1 MSEETGLMILAGL
14 AVVSFTIRQIVKY
27 RSDKKGRSRKMPEQK
42 EKYHDRRGRPD
53 ELKVEKMIHL
63 SILRGEGTEADKIRV
78 VDQYYNMDGMLIFE
92 LDPCSPYYQ
101 EFLGLR

>member
-1 MSEETGLMILAGL
+1 MLN
-14 AVVSFTIRQIVKY
+14 
-27 RSDKKGRSRKMPEQK
+27 PK
-42 EKYHDRRGRPD
+42 EDCHDRRGRPD
-53 ELKVEKMIHL
+53 ELKVEKIIHL

-78 VDQYYNMDGMLIFE
+78 VNQYYDMDGMLIFE

>member
-1 MSEETGLMILAGL
+1 
-14 AVVSFTIRQIVKY
+14 
-27 RSDKKGRSRKMPEQK
+27 MPGQK

-53 ELKVEKMIHL
+53 GLTVEKVIHL
-63 SILRGEGTEADKIRV
+63 SILRGEGTEAVSIRV

-92 LDPCSPYYQ
+92 LDPCSPHYQ

>member
-1 MSEETGLMILAGL
+1 
-14 AVVSFTIRQIVKY
+14 
-27 RSDKKGRSRKMPEQK
+27 MPGQK

-53 ELKVEKMIHL
+53 GLTVEKVIHL
-63 SILRGEGTEADKIRV
+63 SILRGEGTEEDSIRV

-92 LDPCSPYYQ
+92 LDPCSPHYQ

>member
-1 MSEETGLMILAGL
+1 
-14 AVVSFTIRQIVKY
+14 
-27 RSDKKGRSRKMPEQK
+27 MPGQK

-53 ELKVEKMIHL
+53 GLTVEKVIHL
-63 SILRGEGTEADKIRV
+63 SILRGEGTEADSIRV

-92 LDPCSPYYQ
+92 LDPCSPHYQ